1 MILIPSIRSC
11 RISVVLLAV
20 VILAGCTAG
29 SGTYTGES
37 SSVRDVSASYA
48 QDPEKVAALYTAMQ
62 KLWSDHVF
70 WTRLYIISAVD
81 GRPDKDQAAARLLKN
96 QDDIGNAIA
105 AYYGREAGDQLAAL
119 LKDHINIAVK
129 LIDAAKAGDTPTFD
143 QQNTLWKNNAEDIAT
158 FLSIANPHWPKA
170 TISEMMQRHLSTTT
184 DEATARLNHDYT
196 ADVAAFDA
204 VYDHILMMSDAL
216 SSGIVKQFP
225 EKFE

>member
-1 MILIPSIRSC
+1 
-11 RISVVLLAV
+11 
-20 VILAGCTAG
+20 
-29 SGTYTGES
+29 
-37 SSVRDVSASYA
+37 
-48 QDPEKVAALYTAMQ
+48 
-62 KLWSDHVF
+62 VF